1 MTEQKPIPA
10 SIWSRVVATFFG
22 LGYSPVA
29 PGTAGSAGAVVLYL
43 ALSRLHPVAY
53 LVVAAIVFG
62 VGLRAASE
70 VQRAAGAPDPGLIVI
85 DEVAGYLVTMF
96 LVPHT
101 AGYIIAGFF
110 IFRLMDIVKP
120 YPASRFDRQAQT
132 GFTIMIDDVIAG
144 VYANLAL
151 QLLRLVLE

>member
-1 MTEQKPIPA
+1 VTEQKPIPA

-43 ALSRLHPVAY
+43 ALYRLHPVAY
-53 LVVAAIVFG
+53 LVVAAIVFA
-62 VGLRAASE
+62 VGLRAASA

-110 IFRLMDIVKP
+110 IFRFLDIVKP
-120 YPASRFDRQAQT
+120 YPAGYFDHKPQT

-144 VYANLAL
+144 IYANLAL